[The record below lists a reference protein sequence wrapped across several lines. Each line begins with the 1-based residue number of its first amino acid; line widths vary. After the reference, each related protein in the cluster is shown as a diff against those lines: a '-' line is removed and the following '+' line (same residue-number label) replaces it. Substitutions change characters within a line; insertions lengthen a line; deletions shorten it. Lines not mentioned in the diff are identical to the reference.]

1 MARMAWRIHDSVI
14 RGEIDN
20 RRKGRIRGTLWL
32 AGLATPLTLE
42 LTGNACAD
50 LAGCLLTFTNRHPA
64 LPLRQDATLA
74 TVQRGR
80 IGDLTAS
87 RKVRVDEV
95 PNAEARA
102 RIDRGQEPPER
113 LANAL
118 YLEWFSDAN
127 GRVVIETTGFD
138 LDMSLPEWQPG
149 PEDETQRQADA
160 AAGWSEFVNQLGEA
174 VERHQRGARDPAEEW
189 DEHDCE
195 RFLKAADARTDKY
208 AELLDKYGHSEEAH
222 EIIAREM
229 GWIRELTDEEAE
241 EEQRRIDEMNA
252 ACEAALDE
260 PPPEPE
266 PRREGIDWIRVEG
279 NDIRHPLQHR
289 AFEAAL
295 NIRRACRAL
304 GLEASADDDL
314 HRLLFGFQITSAKL
328 AGALGTVA
336 RGVALPDPAFT
347 VAYLKRALDHLHQT
361 QVALETVATKP
372 RLPDAPD
379 PLLPTSLAVEA
390 RRELFEIREAI
401 LHLMQQFRKQQ

>member
-20 RRKGRIRGTLWL
+20 RRKGRIEGTVWI

-42 LTGNACAD
+42 LSGNACAD
-50 LAGCLLTFTNRHPA
+50 LAGCLLKFTNRQPA
-64 LPLRQDATLA
+64 VPLRQDATLA
-74 TVQRGR
+74 TLQRGR

-87 RKVRVDEV
+87 RKVRVEDV
-95 PNAEARA
+95 PGAEARV

-127 GRVVIETTGFD
+127 GRVVIEITDFD
-138 LDMSLPEWQPG
+138 LDISLPEWRPG
-149 PEDETQRQADA
+149 PEDETLRQAEA
-160 AAGWSEFVNQLGEA
+160 AAGWGQFVTQLGEA
-174 VERHQRGARDPAEEW
+174 VERHERGARDPAEEW
-189 DEHDCE
+189 DEHDYE
-195 RFLKAADARTDKY
+195 RFFKAADARTDKY

-229 GWIRELTDEEAE
+229 GWIRDLTEEEAE
-241 EEQRRIDEMNA
+241 EEQRHIDEINA

-266 PRREGIDWIRVEG
+266 PHREGIDWIRVG
-279 NDIRHPLQHR
+279 GDDIRHPLQHR

-295 NIRRACRAL
+295 NIRRACEAL
-304 GLEASADDDL
+304 GLDESGDDDL
-314 HRLLFGFQITSAKL
+314 DRMLFGFEITSTKL
-328 AGALGTVA
+328 AGALDTVA

-347 VAYLKRALDHLHQT
+347 VAYLKRALDHLHQA
-361 QVALETVATKP
+361 QAALETVAAKP
-372 RLPDAPD
+372 RRPGTPDL
-379 PLLPTSLAVEA
+379 LLPTSLAAEA

-401 LHLMQQFRKQQ
+401 LHLMQQFRDRQ